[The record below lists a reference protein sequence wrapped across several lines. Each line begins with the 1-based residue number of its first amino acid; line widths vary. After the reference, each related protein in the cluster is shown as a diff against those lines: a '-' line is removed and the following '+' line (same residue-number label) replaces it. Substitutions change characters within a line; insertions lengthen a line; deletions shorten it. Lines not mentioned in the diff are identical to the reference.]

1 MLPLAESKSWWMSI
15 LIPTTTSHRL
25 PFCHKEDPISL
36 SEPLRV
42 VSNYGMSK
50 LKGMLVS
57 LELPSLYTIILWS
70 FIHLLLYFITLGRQ
84 VRSLGGHSSRIGA
97 LAWNNHM
104 LTSGSRDNS
113 IINHDVRIQ
122 NHIIGKMVHHTQEV
136 CGLAWSPDGTYLAS
150 GANDNMLCIT
160 EAASFNSM
168 VRWWYCDV

>member
-1 MLPLAESKSWWMSI
+1 MIYDP
-15 LIPTTTSHRL
+15 
-25 PFCHKEDPISL
+25 PFIYNSFL
-36 SEPLRV
+36 SR
-42 VSNYGMSK
+42 
-50 LKGMLVS
+50 
-57 LELPSLYTIILWS
+57 
-70 FIHLLLYFITLGRQ
+70 RQ

-168 VRWWYCDV
+168 VR